1 MDTAIIIAIIVAVT
15 DIIISIIN
23 NCKLTKQG
31 KENKMFSAKQSI
43 LQMINEDF
51 VAVELRNVLPTNHSR
66 ILYEYDIYK
75 ANGGNSDIDEKM
87 EEYRHWYSSLNL
99 KEE

>member
-31 KENKMFSAKQSI
+31 NDNQMFAAKQAI
-43 LQMINEDF
+43 LQMINEDYI
-51 VAVELRNVLPTNHSR
+51 AVELRHKLPSNHSR

-75 ANGGNSDIDEKM
+75 AKGGNSDIDEKV
-87 EEYRHWYSSLNL
+87 EEYLKWYSSLNL

>member
-1 MDTAIIIAIIVAVT
+1 MDKTIIVAIIVAIA

-23 NCKLTKQG
+23 NCKITKQR
-31 KENKMFSAKQSI
+31 KENKIFSAKQSI
-43 LQMINEDF
+43 LQMVNEDYT
-51 VAVELRNVLPTNHSR
+51 AVEVRQKLPTNHSR

-87 EEYRHWYSSLNL
+87 EEYRQWYSSLNL
-99 KEE
+99 KEK